1 MARLTAQ
8 QAGGQNRLA
17 FLDMIRNSEIG
28 PALIAATDEGY
39 NVLVGATPANPMTF
53 PSYADHPNVLNA
65 ALNST
70 AAGGHQLL
78 HLWWAD
84 RTVSGVVHHG
94 YKSMLNLPDF
104 SPTSQERVALQQ
116 IRECNA
122 LSDIDAGNFAHAVA
136 LCSRIWASLP
146 GNDYGQHQNQIALL
160 QGYFTDA
167 GGTLSST
174 ATA

>member
-17 FLDMIRNSEIG
+17 FLDMVRSSEIG

-39 NVLVGATPANPMTF
+39 NVLVGATPGNPVTF
-53 PSYADHPNVLNA
+53 PSYADHPNVFNA
-65 ALNST
+65 ALDST
-70 AAGGHQLL
+70 AAGGFQLL
-78 HLWWAD
+78 HRWWAD
-84 RTVSGVVHHG
+84 QEVNGTVRHG
-94 YKSMLNLPDF
+94 YKTMLGLKDF
-104 SPTSQERVALQQ
+104 SPESQERVALQQ

-122 LSDIDAGNFAHAVA
+122 FADIDAGNFAHAVA

-160 QGYFTDA
+160 QGYYTAA
-167 GGTLSST
+167 GGTV
-174 ATA
+174 A